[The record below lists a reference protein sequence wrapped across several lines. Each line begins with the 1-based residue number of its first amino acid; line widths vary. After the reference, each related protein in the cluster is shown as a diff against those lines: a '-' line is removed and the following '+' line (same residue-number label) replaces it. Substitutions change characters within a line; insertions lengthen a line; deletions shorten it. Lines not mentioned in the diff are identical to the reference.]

1 MNSNNF
7 LITVLR
13 KFQFYER
20 KLGYC
25 ITTYIMFDATTA
37 LLSLP
42 FKDSVNASRSLI
54 TLTRNFFSY
63 SEGIEPEIEPM
74 A

>member
-1 MNSNNF
+1 M
-7 LITVLR
+7 TVFR
-13 KFQFYER
+13 KFQFCER
-20 KLGYC
+20 KLGYY

-37 LLSLP
+37 LLSFP
-42 FKDSVNASRSLI
+42 FSDSVNASRSLI

-63 SEGIEPEIEPM
+63 SEGMDPEIEPI